1 MVSKHYDAVRTGQ
14 NHAQRPNTTMS
25 ETDKFL
31 SEQLS
36 DVDTNAV
43 EAIQHDE
50 TFSLVTSTKSDEWIT
65 VDHKD
70 TMEIQQ

>member
-1 MVSKHYDAVRTGQ
+1 MASKYYDAVRTGQ
-14 NHAQRPNTTMS
+14 NHVLRPNTIMS

-31 SEQLS
+31 SKQLS

-43 EAIQHDE
+43 EAIQHAE
-50 TFSLVTSTKSDEWIT
+50 TYSLVNSTKSDEWIT

-70 TMEIQQ
+70 TMEIRQ

>member
-1 MVSKHYDAVRTGQ
+1 MVSRYYAVGRTDQ
-14 NHAQRPNTTMS
+14 NHALRPNTKMS

-31 SEQLS
+31 NERLS
-36 DVDTNAV
+36 DVNTDTV

-50 TFSLVTSTKSDEWIT
+50 TYSLVNSTKSDEWIT

-70 TMEIQQ
+70 TMEISQ

>member
-1 MVSKHYDAVRTGQ
+1 
-14 NHAQRPNTTMS
+14 MS

-31 SEQLS
+31 NERLS
-36 DVDTNAV
+36 DVDTDAV

-50 TFSLVTSTKSDEWIT
+50 TYTLVTSTNNDAWIT

-70 TMEIQQ
+70 TMEIRQ

>member
-1 MVSKHYDAVRTGQ
+1 
-14 NHAQRPNTTMS
+14 MS

-43 EAIQHDE
+43 EAIQHNE
-50 TFSLVTSTKSDEWIT
+50 TYTLVTSTKSDEWIT

-70 TMEIQQ
+70 MMEIRQ

>member
-1 MVSKHYDAVRTGQ
+1 MVSQHYAADRTD
-14 NHAQRPNTTMS
+14 HRHVLRPNTKMS

-31 SEQLS
+31 NERLS

-50 TFSLVTSTKSDEWIT
+50 TYTLVTSTKSDEWIT
-65 VDHKD
+65 ADHKD
-70 TMEIQQ
+70 TMAVRQ